1 MQTLNVVAFAGASN
15 LALWAGT
22 KHGVFARHG
31 LEIALS
37 LTPNS
42 KAMASDLHAGRFDLA
57 LTAVDNIV
65 AYDEGQGEV
74 ELPGPA
80 DFVAWLGVDDG
91 MLNVMAVP
99 GIADIAALRGR
110 RVAVDAMTTG
120 FAFVLREIL
129 GRAGIADTVEWV
141 AVGGGAQRLA
151 ALVEGAQ
158 EATLLNTPLDLA
170 AEAKGC
176 LRLARAQDVVGPY
189 QGIVA
194 ASRRAVLAEK
204 RAALVAFA
212 RAFRETLALLDADRA
227 EAAAILAEGAKM
239 PPPVAARAVTALLDP
254 VRGITRDLSISEAGL
269 ATVLRLRSHF
279 TGKPLTD
286 PSRYLDPSLRAEAFG

>member
-15 LALWAGT
+15 LALWAGQ

-42 KAMASDLHAGRFDLA
+42 KAMASDLYAGRFDLA

-91 MLNVMAVP
+91 MLNVMAAPDV
-99 GIADIAALRGR
+99 ADIAALRGR
-110 RVAVDAMTTG
+110 TVAVDAMTTG

-129 GRAGIADTVEWV
+129 GRAGIADAVEWV

-158 EATLLNTPLDLA
+158 AATLLNTPLDLA
-170 AEAKGC
+170 AEAKGFR
-176 LRLARAQDVVGPY
+176 RLARAQDVVGPY

-194 ASRRAVLAEK
+194 ASRAGVLAER

-212 RAFRETLALLDADRA
+212 RAFRETLALLDAGHA
-227 EAAAILAEGAKM
+227 EAAAILAENAKM
-239 PPPVAARAVTALLDP
+239 PPPVAARAVAALLDP
-254 VRGITRDLSISEAGL
+254 VRGIIRDQAISDDGL
-269 ATVLRLRSHF
+269 RTVLRLRSHF
-279 TGKPLTD
+279 TGKPLDD
-286 PSRYLDPSLRAEAFG
+286 PSRYLDPSIRAEAFG

>member
-42 KAMASDLHAGRFDLA
+42 KAMASDLHAGCFDLA

-212 RAFRETLALLDADRA
+212 RAFRETLALLDADHA

-254 VRGITRDLSISEAGL
+254 LRGITRDLSISEAGL

-279 TGKPLTD
+279 TGKALTD
-286 PSRYLDPSLRAEAFG
+286 PSRYLDPSIRAEAFG

>member
-42 KAMASDLHAGRFDLA
+42 KAMASDLYAGRFDLA

-120 FAFVLREIL
+120 FAFVLREML
-129 GRAGIADTVEWV
+129 GRAGIAEAVEWV

-176 LRLARAQDVVGPY
+176 VRLARAQDVVGPY

-194 ASRRAVLAEK
+194 ASRSAVLAEK
-204 RAALVAFA
+204 RAALIAFA
-212 RAFRETLALLDADRA
+212 RAFRETLALLDADHA

-279 TGKPLTD
+279 TGKALTD
-286 PSRYLDPSLRAEAFG
+286 PARYLDPSIRAEAFG